1 MNKLSN
7 KKIKLDIGCGRYK
20 LNGFIG
26 VDIDKDSDADIVASA
41 FNLPFDKDSV
51 SEIYSSHLV
60 EHFNPEEVKK
70 FFSEIYRV
78 LKKESPAF
86 LKVDNDWT
94 KGRLLKKDLTHKHR
108 YSVRELKK
116 ILRQFNFSQSKV
128 KRKIYLMKKK
138 YLRNKIFIELV
149 K

>member
-1 MNKLSN
+1 MNKL
-7 KKIKLDIGCGRYK
+7 IKLDIGCGKRK
-20 LNGFIG
+20 KQGFIG
-26 VDIDKDSDADIVASA
+26 IDIDKDSDADIIASVLD
-41 FNLPFDKDSV
+41 LPFNTNSV
-51 SEIYSSHLV
+51 DEIYSSHLV

-78 LKKESPAF
+78 LKKGNHAS
-86 LKVDNDWT
+86 LKVDTDWT
-94 KGRLLKKDLTHKHR
+94 KNRLLRKDLTHKHR

-138 YLRNKIFIELV
+138 YLRNKIFF
-149 K
+149 